1 MDENGKRRAR
11 NQEIEIFHLQL
22 STLSRDGKKIIPD
35 LPDLPD
41 LKIPKHKVIETGNGT
56 LLRNGK
62 WWASYETKQDIRRI
76 VYARELYLNGI
87 LCLKW

>member
-1 MDENGKRRAR
+1 MEP
-11 NQEIEIFHLQL
+11 E
-22 STLSRDGKKIIPD
+22 IPD
-35 LPDLPD
+35 PEPTFRALL
-41 LKIPKHKVIETGNGT
+41 IETGNGS

-76 VYARELYLNGI
+76 VYANEIYLNGI